1 MIKRKS
7 GPQGNIQLRRSGRKL
22 RFDPLGSF
30 EGLQLEDCREIALF
44 QKNKMK
50 AVRWWKEGV
59 HDKFGQQLI
68 SLREAKNAAGSEAEE
83 TCDPDGGNC
92 QSLERTKLD
101 WVIPHS
107 KEDKEMFVRVT
118 LKQSERHRTKNGVSS
133 LRSKVTIPKQ
143 DFWLPYFYPEPIE
156 YGETTSPSELSH
168 FDSFPSD
175 DSFSPYFSLSLFT
188 DCPYGW
194 TFFEHQCYKYM
205 EESLKFEAAEIECK
219 KHKAHLVS
227 IHTREEDEF
236 IKKMILSKLEEKETE
251 TKKKT
256 GYTQQNVFI
265 GGFLTRTRR
274 WPEYGDFDAKRMFQ
288 LNRMDWIWMDQT
300 PFGFR
305 NIDWIN
311 RTSPYLYSAGNTPN
325 DLDYVL
331 PKNFSKGF
339 NKQQK
344 NNIYNDFWYEGREHD
359 RYHKEGFKEDRELR
373 ERPLVQTN
381 GTPEGYVPFVPENL
395 IDRPVCLSQRWIES
409 FFLSFSNY
417 L

>member
-68 SLREAKNAAGSEAEE
+68 SLREAKNAAGSETEE

-118 LKQSERHRTKNGVSS
+118 LKQSERHRTKNGVGS

-168 FDSFPSD
+168 FA
-175 DSFSPYFSLSLFT
+175 SFS
-188 DCPYGW
+188 
-194 TFFEHQCYKYM
+194 
-205 EESLKFEAAEIECK
+205 
-219 KHKAHLVS
+219 
-227 IHTREEDEF
+227 
-236 IKKMILSKLEEKETE
+236 
-251 TKKKT
+251 
-256 GYTQQNVFI
+256 I
-265 GGFLTRTRR
+265 G
-274 WPEYGDFDAKRMFQ
+274 
-288 LNRMDWIWMDQT
+288 
-300 PFGFR
+300 
-305 NIDWIN
+305 
-311 RTSPYLYSAGNTPN
+311 
-325 DLDYVL
+325 
-331 PKNFSKGF
+331 
-339 NKQQK
+339 
-344 NNIYNDFWYEGREHD
+344 
-359 RYHKEGFKEDRELR
+359 
-373 ERPLVQTN
+373 
-381 GTPEGYVPFVPENL
+381 
-395 IDRPVCLSQRWIES
+395 
-409 FFLSFSNY
+409 
-417 L
+417 